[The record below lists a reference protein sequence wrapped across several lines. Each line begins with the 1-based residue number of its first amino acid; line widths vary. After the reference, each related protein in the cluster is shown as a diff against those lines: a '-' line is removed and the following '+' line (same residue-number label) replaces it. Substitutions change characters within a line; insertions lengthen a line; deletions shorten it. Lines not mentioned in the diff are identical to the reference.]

1 MTTGELRMFDT
12 SKLKVALV
20 CIVLAVVASG
30 VVFVALT
37 SHATEKHGVSANAGS
52 QCFDNLGSMKRM
64 NNPLTGRNADICFDK
79 LFYVYIT
86 EANGDP
92 VTIFPKEKLA
102 SLDEVIQY
110 LIRVGYQ

>member
-12 SKLKVALV
+12 SKLKVVLV
-20 CIVLAVVASG
+20 CIVLAVVTSG

-37 SHATEKHGVSANAGS
+37 DHATSKHGVAASAGS
-52 QCFDNLGSMKRM
+52 RCFDNHSSMLRM
-64 NNPLTGRNADICFDK
+64 TNPETKRNADVCFES

-102 SLDEVIQY
+102 SLDEVVQY

>member
-1 MTTGELRMFDT
+1 MRSENLQVFDT
-12 SKLKVALV
+12 SKLVHIFV
-20 CIVLAVVASG
+20 VLAVVAVSG
-30 VVFVALT
+30 VMLVALT
-37 SHATEKHGVSANAGS
+37 SHATEKHGTAASSGS
-52 QCFDNLGSMKRM
+52 QCFDTHGSMMRM
-64 NNPLTGRNADICFDK
+64 TNPETKRNADVCFES